1 MEDFY
6 VYVYLDPRKIG
17 IFCYD
22 DLKFGYEPFYIGKGK
37 KNRCNNGIKDK
48 KKCLKVSKI
57 KSIINDGF
65 YPIIMKLDINL
76 SEKEAFNNE
85 IAYIKKI
92 GRKNIESGPLT
103 NMTDGGDG
111 TSGRIDTEYDLQR
124 KRNFRHDDSWKKIL
138 SKPVI
143 QLKDDIVINEYNSVK
158 EASEKTGVI
167 KQNISS
173 ALTGR
178 YKTAGGFQWNYKNNT
193 DKLQGHLKS
202 GFKMPSHS
210 DSTKLKMS
218 NSAKRGNDH
227 HMKRKT
233 GKNNPRARKVYQKS
247 LDGSIIKIWYS
258 FQDIKRDLGFSPS
271 NICRCCK
278 GEVKRIGGF
287 LWEYAD

>member
-85 IAYIKKI
+85 ISYIKKI

-111 TSGRIDTEYDLQR
+111 TSGRIDT
-124 KRNFRHDDSWKKIL
+124 
-138 SKPVI
+138 
-143 QLKDDIVINEYNSVK
+143 
-158 EASEKTGVI
+158 
-167 KQNISS
+167 
-173 ALTGR
+173 
-178 YKTAGGFQWNYKNNT
+178 
-193 DKLQGHLKS
+193 
-202 GFKMPSHS
+202 
-210 DSTKLKMS
+210 
-218 NSAKRGNDH
+218 
-227 HMKRKT
+227 
-233 GKNNPRARKVYQKS
+233 
-247 LDGSIIKIWYS
+247 
-258 FQDIKRDLGFSPS
+258 
-271 NICRCCK
+271 
-278 GEVKRIGGF
+278 
-287 LWEYAD
+287 